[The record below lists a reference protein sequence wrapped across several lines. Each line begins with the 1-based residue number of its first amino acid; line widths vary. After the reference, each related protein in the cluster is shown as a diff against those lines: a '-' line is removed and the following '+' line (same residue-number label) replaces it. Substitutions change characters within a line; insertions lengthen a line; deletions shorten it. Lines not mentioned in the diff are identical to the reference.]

1 MADMQKQGNDMSTH
15 VTLNTINVVV
25 HAFLYV
31 SSCFLSLAYCDF
43 ALCVNTNAILMLC
56 GGNNQCW
63 INIHVYHRCT
73 KQIHDCFFPKQ
84 KGVI

>member
-31 SSCFLSLAYCDF
+31 SLMFLESRILRFCIMCQHKCDP
-43 ALCVNTNAILMLC
+43 
-56 GGNNQCW
+56 
-63 INIHVYHRCT
+63 HV
-73 KQIHDCFFPKQ
+73 
-84 KGVI
+84 VWW